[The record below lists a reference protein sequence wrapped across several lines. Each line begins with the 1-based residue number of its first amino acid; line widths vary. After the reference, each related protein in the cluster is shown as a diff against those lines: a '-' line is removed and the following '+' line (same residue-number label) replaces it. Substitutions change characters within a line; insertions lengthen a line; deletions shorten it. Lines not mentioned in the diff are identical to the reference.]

1 MQRKFLSNLI
11 LVLLLNV
18 LVKPFYILGVD
29 AEFLKRLEAT
39 NPGEYGEYFSIVG
52 LTFIFNI
59 FLDLG
64 LSNFN
69 TREVAKTEGHGSN
82 YFSSILSVK
91 FVLIFVY
98 LSLLFASGFLL
109 GYSEHQ
115 FYLLSFLGFNQIL
128 VAFILFFRSNL
139 TGMLKFKEDS
149 IVGVLDRVL
158 LVVMCSLVLWGGVT
172 QKPLSIELFVW
183 MQTLS
188 YAVTLLVVV
197 ILVLRSGN
205 IPKIRVFRE
214 AIGPLLRK
222 SMPYAML
229 VLLMTIYYRTDSVM
243 LEQMLDNGKREAA
256 LYAQGFR
263 FLEAFSMVGY
273 LFAGLLL
280 PIFSKL
286 IAQKEDVSKMVSLSF
301 KLIFSMSA
309 VLALGVFVY
318 AEDIVR
324 TRYLMHG
331 EELIRSSLSLKM
343 LMICFLGMISTYI
356 FGTLLTANGSLKQ
369 LNTVAFFGVLLNL
382 VLNYL
387 WIKEEGAEGAAK
399 ASMITQLLTALLQ
412 MILAIVM
419 LKVKV
424 ARADLLRVFLF
435 SLSLFAV
442 GYWLQ
447 LDDWSLGLILTL
459 ATGAILAVLT
469 GMFSPR
475 EAVKILKSKDE
486 EPTIS

>member
-11 LVLLLNV
+11 LVLLLNL

-29 AEFLKRLEAT
+29 AEFLKRLEAA

-69 TREVAKTEGHGSN
+69 TREVAQTEDHQSK

-91 FVLIFVY
+91 FILIFVY
-98 LSLLFASGFLL
+98 LSLLFASGYLL
-109 GYSEHQ
+109 GYSDQQ
-115 FYLLSFLGFNQIL
+115 FYLLSFLGFNQVL

-139 TGMLKFKEDS
+139 TGMLRFKEDS

-158 LVVMCSLVLWGGVT
+158 LVIMCSLVLWGNVT
-172 QKPLSIELFVW
+172 KKDLSIELFVW
-183 MQTLS
+183 LQTVS

-197 ILVLRSGN
+197 TLVMRSGN
-205 IPKIRVFRE
+205 LPKIKVFRE

-222 SMPYAML
+222 SLPYAML

-256 LYAQGFR
+256 IYAQGFR

-286 IAQKEDVSKMVSLSF
+286 LSKKEDVSPMVALSF
-301 KLIFSMSA
+301 KLIFSISA
-309 VLALGVFVY
+309 VLAAGVFLY
-318 AEDIVR
+318 AEEIVKMRYDIEGV
-324 TRYLMHG
+324 
-331 EELIRSSLSLKM
+331 ELVHSAASLKM
-343 LMICFLGMISTYI
+343 LMICFLGMVSTYI

-369 LNTVAFFGVLLNL
+369 LNLVAGLGVLLNL
-382 VLNYL
+382 GLNFY
-387 WIKEEGAEGAAK
+387 WIKEEGAVGAAR
-399 ASMITQLLTALLQ
+399 ASMITQVLTAVIQ
-412 MILAIVM
+412 MILAIVL
-419 LKVKV
+419 LKVQLNKV
-424 ARADLLRVFLF
+424 DVLKVFLF
-435 SLSLFAV
+435 SAALIGV
-442 GYWLQ
+442 GYVIK
-447 LDDWSLGLILTL
+447 LDDWWIGLLSIFGIGGGL
-459 ATGAILAVLT
+459 AMLT
-469 GMFSPR
+469 GMFSPKEAIAILRTR
-475 EAVKILKSKDE
+475 EE
-486 EPTIS
+486 